1 MQDKM
6 DIRNSTFEAVK
17 AVIVKTLGIE
27 DRAATLNASTPLF
40 GTMPELDSFAVV
52 ELATS
57 LEEQFGFEIDGSEF
71 TAEIFETIGT
81 LAEFVEKKNGQC
93 NDNATGRA
101 RR

>member
-1 MQDKM
+1 MHIKD
-6 DIRNSTFEAVK
+6 STLEAVK

-40 GTMPELDSFAVV
+40 GSMPELDSLAVV

-71 TAEIFETIGT
+71 TGEIFETVGT
-81 LAEFVEKKNGQC
+81 LAEFVEKK
-93 NDNATGRA
+93 TG
-101 RR
+101 